1 MSRSKTLYQLQ
12 QFDTEIDQSLKR
24 IQEIDSI
31 LCNRKELDNALKVQ
45 EKDHIFLD
53 EKKQNQKSA
62 EQNVDTQNA
71 KLTQNQNKLY
81 SGAIAN
87 PKELEGLEMESAS
100 LQKYLSVLEERQL
113 EAMLEADQAQD
124 VFSKSSALVDKL
136 TQDKQSEDEILSTE
150 KSELESKIVTLQ
162 NTRASFLDN
171 TEILDLSIYER
182 LRKSSGGIAVALM
195 INSSCTACGSNIPSA
210 KEQEARSPKKIS
222 FCPACKRILN
232 PGVS

>member
-12 QFDTEIDQSLKR
+12 QFDTEIDKSLKR
-24 IQEIDSI
+24 IQEIDKI

-45 EKDHIFLD
+45 EKDHIFLG

-81 SGAIAN
+81 SGAITN
-87 PKELEGLEMESAS
+87 PKELEGLQMESAS

-136 TQDKQSEDEILSTE
+136 TQDKQSEDEIISTE

-182 LRKSSGGIAVALM
+182 LRKSSSGIAVALM

-210 KEQEARSPKKIS
+210 KEQEARSPKKLS

>member
-31 LCNRKELDNALKVQ
+31 LSNRKELDNALKVQ
-45 EKDHIFLD
+45 EKDHIFLG

-62 EQNVDTQNA
+62 EQNVDTQNV
-71 KLTQNQNKLY
+71 KLTQNQNRLY
-81 SGAIAN
+81 SGAITN
-87 PKELEGLEMESAS
+87 PKELEDLQMESTS

-136 TQDKQSEDEILSTE
+136 IQDKQSEDEILSTE
-150 KSELESKIVTLQ
+150 KSGLESKIVTLQ
-162 NTRASFLDN
+162 NARASFLDN
-171 TEILDLSIYER
+171 TEIPDLSIYER

-195 INSSCTACGSNIPSA
+195 INSSCNACGSNIPSA
-210 KEQEARSPKKIS
+210 KEQEARSPKIIS